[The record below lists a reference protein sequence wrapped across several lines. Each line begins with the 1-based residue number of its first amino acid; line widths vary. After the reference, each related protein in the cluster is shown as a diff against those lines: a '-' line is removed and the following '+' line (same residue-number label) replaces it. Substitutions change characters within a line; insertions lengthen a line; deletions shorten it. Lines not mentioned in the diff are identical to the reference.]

1 MTSRTLWLGCTL
13 TALIA
18 HTALGQDAGILIG
31 VADRVDP
38 GIDATRRA
46 PQQLHTY
53 WITYTGGR
61 ARQAGRFTG
70 LFIPRSDGFLRMTV
84 TRTCNDSAGKDAVAC
99 SDDVWKLPIADPL
112 PKTDPRPDPD
122 PCRYDYVDLTF
133 ASPTL
138 FAAREQTGSSDKCEP
153 RGWEWQDLDW
163 AESYERG
170 DRLAFGTLGLGAAA
184 AYRDAIT
191 HALNVGSED
200 RPAPPQNDACR
211 AEPADDSGW
220 VVVRANAAW
229 VAHAFQQQGNAL
241 CQLEAPVAWPLPASV
256 VGYTEPPLDWQAV
269 TAAVPGA
276 QEAFASPRRDLVLI
290 TLATAFRVYALTGG
304 KPGTVLLELP
314 RPKTATQDQI
324 VMVQWALGRSV
335 AAWTQAFAGLR

>member
-1 MTSRTLWLGCTL
+1 
-13 TALIA
+13 
-18 HTALGQDAGILIG
+18 
-31 VADRVDP
+31 
-38 GIDATRRA
+38 
-46 PQQLHTY
+46 
-53 WITYTGGR
+53 
-61 ARQAGRFTG
+61 
-70 LFIPRSDGFLRMTV
+70 
-84 TRTCNDSAGKDAVAC
+84 
-99 SDDVWKLPIADPL
+99 
-112 PKTDPRPDPD
+112 
-122 PCRYDYVDLTF
+122 VDLTF